1 MWTKIIK
8 KGRIGKMHEYH
19 EYYEVEKRLEISASH
34 NLNLD
39 YESKCENLHGHNWII
54 KIRLHTNKL
63 NENGMV
69 EDFTWIKRIIMEKF
83 DHKNL
88 NDFIEQ
94 PTAENIAKYICN
106 MVNELSNSQK
116 CFWVEVQESEGNKAI
131 YELW

>member
-1 MWTKIIK
+1 M
-8 KGRIGKMHEYH
+8 H

-34 NLNLD
+34 KLNLD

-54 KIRLHTNKL
+54 RICLHTNEL

-69 EDFTWIKRIIMEKF
+69 EDFTWIKRTIMEKF

-94 PTAENIAKYICN
+94 PTAENIAKYICS
-106 MVNELSNSQK
+106 MINEKSNSQK
-116 CFWVEVQESEGNKAI
+116 CYRVEVQESEGNKAV
-131 YELW
+131 YELWG